1 MELTGKC
8 REDFIDYLL
17 NGIIDFSYR
26 YNYFMN
32 LHPTM
37 QYGVYLDFFDSVG
50 IHVMTNMF
58 SIKEDIASEF
68 IGQVETIELIWNTIQ
83 ETRQQARAA
92 AIEKADEIYNSKG

>member
-1 MELTGKC
+1 MKLTEKC

-37 QYGVYLDFFDSVG
+37 QYGVYVDFFDSVG
-50 IHVMTNMF
+50 IYVMDKHNEVARRF
-58 SIKEDIASEF
+58 YYDISTKPMSNDITSECN
-68 IGQVETIELIWNTIQ
+68 L
-83 ETRQQARAA
+83 TRPQARNA
-92 AIEKADEIYNSKG
+92 AIEKANEIYNSKG